1 MREFDICPLENNEAD
16 LYMTKIQRRQIKVMK
31 LVVADVCIADIMS
44 LSSSS
49 SFAGEDEREE
59 RDNLGRPLHS
69 VQVSP
74 RSIIGDSLRP

>member
-1 MREFDICPLENNEAD
+1 MHEFDICPLENNEAD
-16 LYMTKIQRRQIKVMK
+16 LYMTKIQRRQIRVMK
-31 LVVADVCIADIMS
+31 LVADVCIADIMS

-59 RDNLGRPLHS
+59 RDNLGRPLHP

-74 RSIIGDSLRP
+74 RSIIGDCLRP